1 MMIFM
6 LTMIV
11 IIAVS
16 MCWTLGVVLGTLLN
30 VILLNPYHNPARCVS
45 LLFHFTGGKT
55 GAPKV
60 VQSHGDN
67 KRQNKDSELSYC
79 DYSREMQA
87 GQVFEDT

>member
-11 IIAVS
+11 IIAVN
-16 MCWTLGVVLGTLLN
+16 MCWTLGAVLGTLLN
-30 VILLNPYHNPARCVS
+30 VILLNPYYNPARCVS

-55 GAPKV
+55 GAQKV

-67 KRQNKDSELSYC
+67 KRQNKDSELGYR
-79 DYSREMQA
+79 DYSPEMQA